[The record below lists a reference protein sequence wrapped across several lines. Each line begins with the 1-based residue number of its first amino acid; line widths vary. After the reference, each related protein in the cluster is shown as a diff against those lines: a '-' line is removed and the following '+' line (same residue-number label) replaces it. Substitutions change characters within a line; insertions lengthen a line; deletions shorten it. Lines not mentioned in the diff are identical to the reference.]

1 MRGVVA
7 RKLRKEAEK
16 NNKGSQLMAKYNKN
30 GKTISFFWVGAVRA
44 YRNAKKTYRK
54 TKKLYDNSK

>member
-7 RKLRKEAEK
+7 RRLRKEAEK
-16 NNKGSQLMAKYNKN
+16 NNEGSQLMAKYNEK
-30 GKTISFFWVGAVRA
+30 GKIISFYWVGAVKA